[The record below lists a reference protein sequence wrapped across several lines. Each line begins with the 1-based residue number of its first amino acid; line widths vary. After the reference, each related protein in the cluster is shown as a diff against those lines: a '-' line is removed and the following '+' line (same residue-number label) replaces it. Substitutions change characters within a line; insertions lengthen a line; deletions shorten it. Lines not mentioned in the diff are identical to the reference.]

1 MKVLFASQTEIT
13 GGGVERWLELL
24 ANGLADRGID
34 VNLALANGP
43 YRHDADRY
51 LARYPSLERHEIII
65 AKNGSGT
72 RHERCQSLTHAI
84 RKVSPDVLVPVLLED
99 SLEIVRNLRSSGRAC
114 GAVVYPVHENEIW
127 VEQSVRNGLDVIDHV
142 VCSNKIMT
150 EHLRAAFPSLEARCS
165 HVRVG
170 VPRASRQAPHWK
182 GGRPTSIGFCGKI
195 VRECKRAP
203 DFAEFVNALSRSG
216 HSIEVLV
223 AGDGPYRE
231 EFLRVLSASVGTES
245 VRYLGL
251 VDTSRLYQD
260 FYPQLDLLVV
270 TSETETG
277 PMVAWEAMMHRVLL
291 LTSDFMGR
299 RFEGALEDGINCIVF
314 PVAQPD
320 EAVTKFLEAAR
331 RPDILEAIRDRGRIW
346 AEEHASEA
354 IMLDK
359 TEALLR
365 MVASTP
371 RSQQTM
377 ERAGTIPQRRAI
389 VFREAVESMLRR
401 VTKRPRAYS
410 SGHGEW
416 PRYAQGDFCDANR
429 QDFRSRLRQLQSD
442 TIISEWTKDQ

>member
-1 MKVLFASQTEIT
+1 MKVLITTQTEIT
-13 GGGVERWLELL
+13 NGGVERWLEMV
-24 ANGLADRGID
+24 ANGLAERG
-34 VNLALANGP
+34 VKVVLALAHGP
-43 YRHDADRY
+43 RLHDANRY
-51 LARYPSLERHEIII
+51 LARYPSLKRHELFLAQNI
-65 AKNGSGT
+65 SGT
-72 RHERCQSLTHAI
+72 GFERQRRLAKII
-84 RKVSPDVLVPVLLED
+84 RQVDPDVLLPVLLED
-99 SLEIVRNLRSSGRAC
+99 SLEIARRLRAEGGWSGSL
-114 GAVVYPVHENEIW
+114 VYPVHENEIW
-127 VEQSVRNGLDVIDHV
+127 AEWSVRCGLGVIEHV
-142 VCSNKIMT
+142 ICSNKIMT

-203 DFAEFVNALSRSG
+203 DFAEFINALSRSG

-299 RFEGALEDGINCIVF
+299 RFEG
-314 PVAQPD
+314 
-320 EAVTKFLEAAR
+320 
-331 RPDILEAIRDRGRIW
+331 
-346 AEEHASEA
+346 
-354 IMLDK
+354 
-359 TEALLR
+359 
-365 MVASTP
+365 
-371 RSQQTM
+371 
-377 ERAGTIPQRRAI
+377 
-389 VFREAVESMLRR
+389 
-401 VTKRPRAYS
+401 
-410 SGHGEW
+410 
-416 PRYAQGDFCDANR
+416 
-429 QDFRSRLRQLQSD
+429 
-442 TIISEWTKDQ
+442 